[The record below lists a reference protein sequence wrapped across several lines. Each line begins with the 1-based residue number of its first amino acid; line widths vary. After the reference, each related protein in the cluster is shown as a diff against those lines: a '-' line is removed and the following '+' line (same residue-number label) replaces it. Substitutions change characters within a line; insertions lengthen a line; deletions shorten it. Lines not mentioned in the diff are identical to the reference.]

1 MSSKTRPRVLGTLAF
16 RLTIYYTLVFT
27 LSTLGAFVAF
37 DALVSSDL
45 QTRADQELLNELHEY
60 SSLLSIKG
68 LETLKTV
75 MSLEAESEGIE
86 GVFFRI
92 LTQEG
97 QVLASTNLSLWE
109 DVGVDGDALKQ
120 LSAGAEHVFQNL
132 ARTGSKGNARLLY
145 GTLEPG
151 KILQLGKSMEEE
163 TGFILA
169 SRGIFGRLL
178 LLMLLGSGLIGWFM
192 ARRALSGVEEITRTA
207 REISGGALERRV
219 PLITG
224 GAELDQLADTFN
236 SMLDRI
242 QALVMRMREVT
253 DDIAH
258 DLRSPITRI
267 RGIAEMTLV
276 TAKTVDEY
284 QGLAAVTIEEC
295 DRLLKIINTML
306 DISEAEAGAAKLKMG
321 KLDMAQVVL
330 DACTLFQP
338 VAEDKGV
345 KLISEVR
352 AACFVEGDLKRL
364 QRMAANLLDNALKY
378 TPAGGTVVVSLH
390 CDAEQADLSIQ
401 DTGMGI
407 SRDDLPHIFERFYRC
422 EESRSAPGA
431 GLGLSLALA
440 IARAHG
446 GDITVKSTPGEG
458 SVFAVR
464 LPRSRLPSQQ
474 GQVSPQE

>member
-16 RLTIYYTLVFT
+16 RLTIYYTAVFT

-45 QTRADQELLNELHEY
+45 QRRVDQELVKEVREY

-75 MSLEAESEGIE
+75 MSIEAESEGIE
-86 GVFFRI
+86 EVFFRV
-92 LTQEG
+92 LTPEG
-97 QVLASTNLSLWE
+97 AVLASTNLTSWG
-109 DVGVDGDALKQ
+109 DIGVNGDALKQ
-120 LSAGAEHVFQNL
+120 LSVGAEHVFQNL
-132 ARTGSKGNARLLY
+132 ARLGRKGNARILY

-151 KILQLGKSMEEE
+151 KILQLGRSMAEQ

-169 SRGIFGRLL
+169 SRGIFGKLL
-178 LLMLLGSGLIGWFM
+178 FLMLLVSGLTGWFM

-207 REISGGALERRV
+207 SEIAGGAFERRV

-224 GAELDQLADTFN
+224 GAELDQLAATFN
-236 SMLDRI
+236 TMLERI
-242 QALVMRMREVT
+242 QALVTGMREVS

-267 RGIAEMTLV
+267 RGIAEMTMV

-284 QGLAAVTIEEC
+284 QALAAVTIEEC

-306 DISEAEAGAAKLKMG
+306 DISEAEAGAARLKMER
-321 KLDMAQVVL
+321 LDMAQVVL

-345 KLISEVR
+345 KLVSGVR
-352 AACFVEGDLKRL
+352 DVCFVGGDLKRL
-364 QRMAANLLDNALKY
+364 QRMVANLLDNALKY
-378 TPAGGTVVVSLH
+378 TPTGGTVEVNLR
-390 CDAEQADLSIQ
+390 CDHEQVALSIQ
-401 DTGMGI
+401 DTGIGI

-422 EESRSAPGA
+422 EGSRSEPGG

-446 GDITVKSTPGEG
+446 GDIAVKSTPREG
-458 SVFAVR
+458 SVFNVH
-464 LPRSRLPSQQ
+464 LPRSHLPAQSL
-474 GQVSPQE
+474 